1 MHGFI
6 IALQFLT
13 RLTINPNIEVTEKGL
28 GKSVIF
34 FPVIG
39 CILGCILIIASLFFS
54 KILCLSPLTA
64 NLLTVTILIWLT
76 CGLHL
81 DGLADTIDGLSGA
94 REKEKILFIMRDSCV
109 GVMGVLS
116 LICILSMKVCFLGE
130 IQPEF
135 KNQALLLMPLMG
147 RWGIVIACCL
157 GTYARENGKAR
168 AFIAQTGIKELVLS
182 TIFTIGVTFAL
193 IGWKGMLLTFIIPLF
208 ILIWIRYL
216 IIKIGGVTGDTLGA
230 CCECSEV
237 LVLIGMLALS
247 RIVGF

>member
-1 MHGFI
+1 MYGFI

-13 RLTINPNIEVTEKGL
+13 RLTINPNIEVTEKRMGE
-28 GKSVIF
+28 SIAF

-39 CILGCILIIASLFFS
+39 CILGCILIVASLFLS
-54 KILCLSPLTA
+54 KILLLSPF
-64 NLLTVTILIWLT
+64 TVHILIIIILIYLT

-94 REKEKILFIMRDSCV
+94 REKERILFIMRGSCV

-116 LICILSMKVCFLGE
+116 LICLLAMKVCFLGE

-135 KNQALLLMPLMG
+135 KNQTLLLMPLMG

-157 GTYARENGKAR
+157 SPYAREEGKAK
-168 AFIAQTGIKELVLS
+168 AFIAQAGIKELLLA
-182 TIFTIGVTFAL
+182 TIFTVGLTFVL
-193 IGWKGMLLTFIIPLF
+193 IGWKGMLLTFLIPLF
-208 ILIWIRYL
+208 VLIWLRYL
-216 IIKIGGVTGDTLGA
+216 IVKIGGVTGDTLGA

-237 LVLIGMLALS
+237 LVLIGMLTLN
-247 RIVGF
+247 RIV

>member
-13 RLTINPNIEVTEKGL
+13 RLTINPNIDVTEKRL
-28 GKSVIF
+28 GESIVF

-39 CILGCILIIASLFFS
+39 CMLGCILIVSDMFLSKVLF
-54 KILCLSPLTA
+54 LSPPTV
-64 NLLTVTILIWLT
+64 NLLIIIILIWLT

-94 REKEKILFIMRDSCV
+94 REKEEILFIMRGSCV

-116 LICILSMKVCFLGE
+116 LICLLAVKVCFLGE

-135 KNQALLLMPLMG
+135 KNQTLLLMPLMG
-147 RWGIVIACCL
+147 RWGIVIASCL
-157 GTYARENGKAR
+157 SPYARDDGKAK
-168 AFIAQTGIKELVLS
+168 AFIAQAGIKELSLT
-182 TIFTIGVTFAL
+182 TIFTVGLTFAL
-193 IGWKGMLLTFIIPLF
+193 IGWKGMLLTFLIPLF
-208 ILIWIRYL
+208 VLIWIRFL
-216 IIKIGGVTGDTLGA
+216 IVKIGGITGDTLGA

-237 LVLIGMLALS
+237 LVLIGMLVLN
-247 RIVGF
+247 RIDG